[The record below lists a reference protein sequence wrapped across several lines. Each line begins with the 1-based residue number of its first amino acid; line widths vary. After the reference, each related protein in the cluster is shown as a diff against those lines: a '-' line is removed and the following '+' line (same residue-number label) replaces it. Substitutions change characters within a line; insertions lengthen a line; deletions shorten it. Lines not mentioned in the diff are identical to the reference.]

1 MMSTREAAAALDCRL
16 VGADLRFASVSTDTR
31 TVPAGALFV
40 ALRGEHYDGHR
51 FLEAAR
57 ARGAVAAMVDER
69 AGAEAEQ
76 SGLPCLVVKDTKQG
90 LGRLAAHWRG
100 RFDIPLVAI
109 TGSNGKTTV
118 KEMIAAILR
127 EHWGAGHTLATEG
140 NLNNDI
146 GLPLTLLRLRDEH
159 KVAAIEIGMNH
170 PGETAGLAAIAQ
182 PTVGLVNN
190 AQREHQEFMK
200 SVADVAA
207 EHGDLFKALPA
218 SGTAVINADDE
229 YAAYWRG
236 LNTHRGVRDFG
247 IEQPAAVSGRYTLND
262 FGSEI
267 VLTAPEGEIG
277 FSLQIAG
284 EHNVRNAVAAAAAS
298 TAAGA
303 SLAAVARGLSGFAAV
318 KGRMQKK
325 TGAGGGVVIDD
336 SYNAN
341 PDSVRAAVEVLARL
355 GGRRVL
361 VLGDMGEVGDKGEEF
376 HAEVGRYAKERG
388 IDRLLLLG
396 DMTRAA
402 AAAFG
407 QGAAHFAALDALL
420 AAVSAEQAAGAAFL
434 VKGSRFMK
442 MERVV
447 AALVGVEK
455 ADNNKKVGSE
465 MKASQPR

>member
-1 MMSTREAAAALDCRL
+1 MMCASEAALALGARRS
-16 VGADLRFASVSTDTR
+16 GADVRFSAVSTDTR

-40 ALRGEHYDGHR
+40 ALRGDNFDGHE
-51 FLEAAR
+51 FLGAAK
-57 ARGAVAAMVDER
+57 ARGAVAAMVDGR
-69 AGAEAEQ
+69 AAGAAQ
-76 SGLPCLVVKDTKQG
+76 SAGLPCIVVDDTREG

-127 EHWGAGHTLATEG
+127 EHWGAEHTLATEG

-146 GLPLTLLRLRDEH
+146 GLPLTLLRLRANH
-159 KVAAIEIGMNH
+159 HVAAIEIGMNH
-170 PGETAGLAAIAQ
+170 PGETAALAAIAQ

-200 SVADVAA
+200 SVAEVAA
-207 EHGDLFKALPA
+207 EHGDLFKALPQA
-218 SGTAVINADDE
+218 GTAVINADDD
-229 YAAYWRG
+229 YAAFWRKLAVADG
-236 LNTHRGVRDFG
+236 AARPVRDFG
-247 IEQPAAVSGRYTLND
+247 IDKPAAVSGRYELSD

-267 VLTAPEGEIG
+267 DLSSPEGTVR
-277 FSLQIAG
+277 FSLQVAG
-284 EHNVRNAVAAAAAS
+284 VHNVRNAVAAAAAA

-303 SLAAVARGLSGFAAV
+303 SLEAVARGLSAFAAV

-325 TGAGGGVVIDD
+325 TGCDGIVVIDD

-341 PDSVRAAVEVLARL
+341 PDSVRVAIDVLARFA
-355 GGRRVL
+355 GRRVL
-361 VLGDMGEVGDKGEEF
+361 VLGDMGEVGDKGGEY
-376 HAEVGRYAKERG
+376 HAEAGSYARERG

-396 DMTRAA
+396 EMTAA
-402 AAAFG
+402 TATAFG
-407 QGAAHFAALDALL
+407 KDAAHFADIGALL
-420 AAVSAEQAAGAAFL
+420 GAVQTERAARPAFL

-447 AALVGVEK
+447 AALMDE
-455 ADNNKKVGSE
+455 AN
-465 MKASQPR
+465 MKEGR